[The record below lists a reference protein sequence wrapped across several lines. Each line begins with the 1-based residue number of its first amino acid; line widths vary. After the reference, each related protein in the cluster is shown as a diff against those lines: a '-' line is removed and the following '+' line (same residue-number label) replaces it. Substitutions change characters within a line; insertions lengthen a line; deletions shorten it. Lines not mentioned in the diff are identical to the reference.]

1 MINNKELWDAM
12 KQPPPE
18 ALKKITG
25 GRLSGMTD
33 IKPQWRY
40 EVITEMFGPCGVGW
54 KFETTKVEFQPG
66 ADEQMAVFVDINFYY
81 KFNDEWSAPIPGTG
95 GSMFISKE
103 QRGLYTSDEVIKMAT
118 TDALSVALKYLG
130 VGADVYSG
138 LWDGSKYK
146 DTDKPVRQNEAYNKL
161 PTKNTITTDPGF
173 RKKYVPIATIEQ
185 LTEMYQKAEA
195 LEEPLTK
202 GEVNQLC
209 NWYKKDK
216 KLTNEE
222 AQFILDN
229 LESVID
235 KYIDYLNKEVKQI
248 DN

>member
-1 MINNKELWDAM
+1 MQNNKELWDAM
-12 KQPPPE
+12 RQPPPE

-25 GRLSGMTD
+25 GRLSGITD

-40 EVITEMFGPCGVGW
+40 EIITEMFGPCGVGW
-54 KFETTKVEFQPG
+54 KFETKKVEFQPG
-66 ADEQMAVFVDINFYY
+66 SDEQVAVFVDINFYY
-81 KFNDEWSAPIPGTG
+81 KFNGEWSEAIPGTG

-103 QRGLYTSDEVIKMAT
+103 QRGLHTSDEVIKMAT

-146 DTDKPVRQNEAYNKL
+146 DTDKPLHKNEFQ
-161 PTKNTITTDPGF
+161 PKNTITTDPGF

-195 LEEPLTK
+195 LELPLTK

-222 AQFILDN
+222 AEFILNN

-235 KYIDYLNKEVKQI
+235 KYIDYLNK
-248 DN
+248 